1 MRQNGSGIEI
11 TTSLLNYYKLIK
23 KRQWK
28 YTTTFCRSC
37 RLSLITWYLLP
48 QHQQMH
54 NSATTGQVWGVDDF
68 NIFRYIAEVL
78 CPSYGFTSMAMDTA
92 LCTGGCVPCDGSSYT
107 SKAILTA
114 LQSKAEVLC
123 APSPEPFLYS
133 LQVRSKPAGVS
144 SAGPNCDINLWT
156 AGSCFSCNSTEDFK
170 ATVKLF
176 EKWSIK
182 WAANHKGGQSLGS
195 LPVPCSWLCL
205 ESLSCQL
212 FWRAQYVI
220 IAACPR
226 QHRI

>member
-1 MRQNGSGIEI
+1 MTLTFSDILQKSYAHPMVLLPWPWIQLCALEAVYRVMEAVIHQRQS
-11 TTSLLNYYKLIK
+11 SLL
-23 KRQWK
+23 
-28 YTTTFCRSC
+28 
-37 RLSLITWYLLP
+37 
-48 QHQQMH
+48 
-54 NSATTGQVWGVDDF
+54 
-68 NIFRYIAEVL
+68 
-78 CPSYGFTSMAMDTA
+78 
-92 LCTGGCVPCDGSSYT
+92 
-107 SKAILTA
+107 SKAKLKCCVLPAQSPFFTA
-114 LQSKAEVLC
+114 
-123 APSPEPFLYS
+123 FLYS